1 MAASLEVPLLSR
13 LDPVDGN
20 ELAENYCKCV
30 IIGGGISGLSAA
42 SHLTAAGMVDFKLLE
57 ARNRLGGR
65 IVTFQIAG
73 MKAELGA
80 NWIHG
85 ILGNPLYELAVSKGL
100 LDLVQSPK
108 PQNVAATT
116 EDGKRLPFSILQVR
130 MLPFD
135 TISIQNC

>member
-1 MAASLEVPLLSR
+1 MATSTTAALLPGK
-13 LDPVDGN
+13 DPIDGN
-20 ELAENYCKCV
+20 EYADNYCKCI

-65 IVTFQIAG
+65 IVTFQIGG
-73 MKAELGA
+73 MKAELGS

-85 ILGNPLYELAVSKGL
+85 IVGNPLYELAVSKGL
-100 LDLVQSPK
+100 IDLVQTPK

-116 EDGKRLPFSILQVR
+116 EDGKRLPFVILQVG
-130 MLPFD
+130 MLLYRGKH
-135 TISIQNC
+135 NK

>member
-1 MAASLEVPLLSR
+1 MAASSAAVLSSR
-13 LDPVDGN
+13 LDPIDGN
-20 ELAENYCKCV
+20 ELADNYCKCL

-42 SHLTAAGMVDFKLLE
+42 SHLTAAGIVDFKLLE

-65 IVTFQIAG
+65 IVTFQIGG

-85 ILGNPLYELAVSKGL
+85 VLGNPLYELAVSKGL
-100 LDLVQSPK
+100 IDLVQTPR

-116 EDGKRLPFSILQVR
+116 EDGKRLPFSILQV
-130 MLPFD
+130 LLAPHG
-135 TISIQNC
+135 

>member
-1 MAASLEVPLLSR
+1 MAASSTAALLPGK
-13 LDPVDGN
+13 DPIDGN
-20 ELAENYCKCV
+20 EYADNYCKCI

-65 IVTFQIAG
+65 IVTFQIGG
-73 MKAELGA
+73 MKAELGS

-85 ILGNPLYELAVSKGL
+85 IVGNPLYELAVSKGL
-100 LDLVQSPK
+100 IDLVQTPK

-116 EDGKRLPFSILQVR
+116 EDGKRLPFVILQVGMHSFR
-130 MLPFD
+130 HV
-135 TISIQNC
+135 

>member
-1 MAASLEVPLLSR
+1 MASNASQPQRIDPSDGEELS
-13 LDPVDGN
+13 D
-20 ELAENYCKCV
+20 NYCKCL
-30 IIGGGISGLSAA
+30 IIGSGIAGLSAA
-42 SHLTAAGMVDFKLLE
+42 SHLASAGMVDFKLLE

-73 MKAELGA
+73 TKAELGA

-100 LDLVQSPK
+100 LNLVQTPK
-108 PQNVAATT
+108 AQNVAATT

-130 MLPFD
+130 
-135 TISIQNC
+135 